1 MRKHLAA
8 VAVLMLLGGGMGSS
22 ALVARAFAQSHQ
34 VSAVQEEKRIGP
46 KPIPRWYWR
55 WVQWR
60 LGEGYAKGHALKP
73 GLRPRRA
80 PRQVPDWA
88 WQKMHYF
95 LLARL
100 EGSPSGTKRGKG
112 RGRTTTTSAT
122 TTTATTAT
130 TTTTTTATTTTTTT
144 TTPPPP
150 AAGIKGYYD
159 QGANNVSDWNAYK
172 RYGFNLVFAP
182 VGDTT
187 LLHQVKADGASAWV
201 QPNIWTGCGYR
212 HSRSQALSYAR
223 TAVATGAV
231 SGFYVADEPSV
242 SGCSSAP
249 SQIASWTATLHAN
262 FPGIPTIIAAYD
274 STELTDFAHS
284 ADEFALDTYPCQ
296 YGNGCNYSW
305 ITSLAAKADQLGL
318 TYVGVAQAFGGD
330 GHFDLPTASQLQ
342 QIINTWKS
350 TNELGYVVYA
360 FSAAGMPSSTWLQNH
375 PGLLSTIAAN

>member
-1 MRKHLAA
+1 VIDPRPTGKLLAV
-8 VAVLMLLGGGMGSS
+8 VASVMLLGAGMGSS
-22 ALVARAFAQSHQ
+22 ALVARAFAQSHH
-34 VSAVQEEKRIGP
+34 VSAIQKEKRIGP
-46 KPIPRWYWR
+46 KPTPSWYWR
-55 WVQWR
+55 WVPWR
-60 LGEGYAKGHALKP
+60 LGEGYAKGHALQHS
-73 GLRPRRA
+73 LRPRRA
-80 PRQVPDWA
+80 PHRVPHWA
-88 WQKMHYF
+88 WQKLHFF
-95 LLARL
+95 LLARV
-100 EGSPSGTKRGKG
+100 E
-112 RGRTTTTSAT
+112 AT
-122 TTTATTAT
+122 AAR
-130 TTTTTTATTTTTTT
+130 AGPGAV
-144 TTPPPP
+144 TTPRPPK
-150 AAGIKGYYD
+150 ASIKGYYD

-305 ITSLAAKADQLGL
+305 ITSLAAKADRLGL
-318 TYVGVAQAFGGD
+318 KYVGVAQAFGGD
-330 GHFDLPTASQLQ
+330 GHFDLPTASQLK
-342 QIINTWKS
+342 QIIKTWKS
-350 TNELGYVVYA
+350 THELGYVVYA
-360 FSAAGMPSSTWLQNH
+360 FSAAGMPSSDWLQRH
-375 PGLLSTIAAN
+375 SGLLSTIATN